1 MLFVRRLPIHDSKK
15 LQNRLF
21 CGIINVVIFNF
32 DFGNIKIILGII
44 AGIIALLAYIVYII
58 SIFKGGSKPNRATW
72 WIWAF
77 MGLILALSYDLSG
90 ASNTVWVP
98 YVEFLGPF
106 SIALLSLKYGEGGL
120 GNKTDLICLLGAI
133 VSIILWVIFNN
144 PVIALVTNLAIDS
157 FAIVPTIKK
166 SYLRP
171 EGEDFWAWFGTGLA
185 DTLNLF
191 AVERFTFAI
200 LVYPIYMLV
209 SDLIIIIILLFKKK
223 DIMKNISFFRK

>member
-1 MLFVRRLPIHDSKK
+1 MLEL
-15 LQNRLF
+15 
-21 CGIINVVIFNF
+21 IFIG
-32 DFGNIKIILGII
+32 DVKSVLGII
-44 AGIIALLAYIVYII
+44 AGIIALLAYVVYVV
-58 SIFKGGSKPNRATW
+58 SIFRGKSKPNRVTW

-77 MGLILALSYDLSG
+77 MGLVLALSYKFSG
-90 ASNTVWVP
+90 ADNTVWVP
-98 YVEFLGPF
+98 YVEFLGPLTIAIL
-106 SIALLSLKYGEGGL
+106 SIKYGEGTL
-120 GNKTDLICLLGAI
+120 ENKTDLYCFLGA
-133 VSIILWVIFNN
+133 VLSIILWIIFDS

-185 DTLNLF
+185 DTLNMF

-209 SDLIIIIILLFKKK
+209 SDLIIIFILLLRK
-223 DIMKNISFFRK
+223 KNIIKDTSFLTKRD

>member
-1 MLFVRRLPIHDSKK
+1 MLEL
-15 LQNRLF
+15 
-21 CGIINVVIFNF
+21 IFIG
-32 DFGNIKIILGII
+32 DVKSVLGII
-44 AGIIALLAYIVYII
+44 AGIIALLAYVVYVV
-58 SIFKGGSKPNRATW
+58 SIFRGKSKPNRVTW

-77 MGLILALSYDLSG
+77 MGLVLALSYKFSG
-90 ASNTVWVP
+90 ADNTVWVP
-98 YVEFLGPF
+98 YVEFLGPLTIAIL
-106 SIALLSLKYGEGGL
+106 SIKYGEGTL
-120 GNKTDLICLLGAI
+120 ENKTDLYCFLGA
-133 VSIILWVIFNN
+133 VLSIILWIIFDS

-185 DTLNLF
+185 DSLNMF

-209 SDLIIIIILLFKKK
+209 SDLIIIFILLLRK
-223 DIMKNISFFRK
+223 KNIIKDTSFLTKRD